1 MKLAIADPPYL
12 GRAVMFYGEQ
22 DAHGMNVGGNINPV
36 RKADRHPDAAVW
48 DDPFAH
54 KQMVHELMRDYEGW
68 AIAMVPDSLRHYLQW
83 VPERTRIAVWHNPR
97 TMPAGQHP
105 RRRWEP
111 VLVYVPE
118 GRRRII
124 DVKGPHVGDV
134 LSAPN
139 ISGNVDT
146 FAGAKPEAWTR
157 WVLDM
162 LGYDD
167 EQDTVTD
174 LFAGSGA
181 VQRVI
186 DTPTLTMEWNAQEP
200 VIF

>member
-12 GRAVMFYGEQ
+12 GRAVLFYGEH
-22 DAHGMNVGGNINPV
+22 DRNMGSGSINPIS
-36 RKADRHPDAAVW
+36 RADTHPDAAVW

-54 KQMVHELMRDYEGW
+54 KQMVSELMRDYDGW

-83 VPERTRIAVWHNPR
+83 VPERTRVAVWHDPQV
-97 TMPAGQHP
+97 MPSGQHP

-111 VLVYVPE
+111 VLVCVPE

-134 LSAPN
+134 LTAPHGS
-139 ISGNVDT
+139 SG

-186 DTPTLTMEWNAQEP
+186 DTPTLTMEWNAQES